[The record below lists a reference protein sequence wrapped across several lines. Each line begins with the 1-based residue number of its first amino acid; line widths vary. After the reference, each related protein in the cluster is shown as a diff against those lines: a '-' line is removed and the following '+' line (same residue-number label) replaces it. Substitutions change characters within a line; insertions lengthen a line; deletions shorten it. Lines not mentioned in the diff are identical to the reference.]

1 MPSKVIEQLVKILI
15 PLGALALIIGALVA
29 TEKTF
34 AAFMAFLVILYG
46 IWSVADPEA
55 AFMFGRRWYFKRAE
69 PSELALLLTQI
80 GGIGVIISGIILL
93 IVVLLKL

>member
-34 AAFMAFLVILYG
+34 AAFMVFLVILYG

-55 AFMFGRRWYFKRAE
+55 AFMRRWYFKRAE
-69 PSELALLLTQI
+69 PSELDLLLTQI